1 MEILEGL
8 KNKDDKKAYEL
19 FREMVVKNAE
29 SPLYYPLFDD
39 FVRLINH
46 NSSYVRTR
54 GFCLAC
60 ALSRWD
66 IENKI
71 KTNWDKLKVML
82 HDEKPIAVRVC
93 LGALHEVVLIKPEMT
108 DLIKEE
114 LAKIDL
120 SKYKDTMSPLI
131 KKDLDA
137 LLKVMD

>member
-1 MEILEGL
+1 MDILEGL

-71 KTNWDKLKVML
+71 KTNY
-82 HDEKPIAVRVC
+82 H
-93 LGALHEVVLIKPEMT
+93 
-108 DLIKEE
+108 
-114 LAKIDL
+114 
-120 SKYKDTMSPLI
+120 
-131 KKDLDA
+131 
-137 LLKVMD
+137 